1 MKIKLFVLLFLFLY
15 QLSASAQQHK
25 PEVLSFNEFLG
36 YVKKYH
42 PAVRQADLALSK
54 AETSLMMARGGFDP
68 KLEVDFNNKQF
79 KGTDYY
85 SLFNSS
91 FKIPTWYGIEVK
103 AGFDTNEGYYLNPQN
118 KTPDNGL
125 ASLGITVPLAQ
136 GLLINQRMADLRIAK
151 IQLQLSKSERQL
163 QAVNVIYNAAT
174 AYINWKR
181 AYDETELYEEYLSF
195 AEKRAVAVKTLIKA
209 GDKAAVDSIE
219 ARIVVKNRQLNVTEA
234 QLKLTKSKLELSNY
248 LWIENIPMEL
258 GDAMIPEDDLEKV
271 IKRALNFE
279 EPGAENIDLVNHPK
293 LLAMQNKLEILG
305 IEQKLKRNMLLP
317 KLDVGYHYLSDPSYL
332 NNYQSGNYKFELK
345 FSVPLFLRKERG
357 ALKLANLKIIDQQLD
372 LNLERLQLRNKITAQ
387 QTEIKSIQQQISIT
401 ASLVSDYEKMLQSE
415 ERLFLM
421 GESSVFLLNSRENS
435 LVSSKLS
442 GIALQNKFLI
452 SNVDLFKIKANTQDN
467 F

>member
-1 MKIKLFVLLFLFLY
+1 MKIKLFILLLFLFVCRIPV
-15 QLSASAQQHK
+15 SAQQHK

-42 PAVRQADLALSK
+42 PAVRQADLLLSK
-54 AETSLMMARGGFDP
+54 AETTLMMVRGGFDP

-79 KGTDYY
+79 KGTEYY

-91 FKIPTWYGIEVK
+91 FKLPTWYGIEVK

-163 QAVNVIYNAAT
+163 QAVNVIYDAAT

-181 AYDETELYEEYLSF
+181 TNDEAKLYQEYLSF
-195 AEKRAVAVKTLIKA
+195 AEKRAAAVKNLIKA
-209 GDKAAVDSIE
+209 GDKAPVDSIE
-219 ARIVVKNRQLNVTEA
+219 AGIVVKNRQLNVAEA
-234 QLKLTKSKLELSNY
+234 LLKLTKSKLELSNY

-258 GDAMIPEDDLEKV
+258 RESIIPEDDLENV
-271 IKRALNFE
+271 IKSALNFE
-279 EPGAENIDLVNHPK
+279 EAVAEDMVLANHPK
-293 LLAMQNKLEILG
+293 LIAMQNKIEILG

-332 NNYQSGNYKFELK
+332 NDYQTGNYKFELK

-357 ALKLANLKIIDQQLD
+357 ALKLANLKISDQQLD
-372 LNLERLQLRNKITAQ
+372 LNLERLQLKNKITAQ
-387 QTEIKSIQQQISIT
+387 QAEIKSIQQQIAIT
-401 ASLVSDYEKMLQSE
+401 ASLVSDYNKMLQFE

-435 LVSSKLS
+435 LVSTKLS
-442 GIALQNKFLI
+442 SIALQNKFMI
-452 SNVDLFKIKANTQDN
+452 SNVDLFKIKANTE
-467 F
+467 

>member
-1 MKIKLFVLLFLFLY
+1 MKIKLFVLLFLILCRIPVN
-15 QLSASAQQHK
+15 AQQHK

-42 PAVRQADLALSK
+42 PAVRQADLMLSK

-151 IQLQLSKSERQL
+151 IQLNMSKSERQL
-163 QAVNVIYNAAT
+163 QAVNVIYSAAT

-181 AYDETELYEEYLSF
+181 ANDEATLYQEYLSF
-195 AEKRAVAVKTLIKA
+195 AEKRAADIKKLIQA

-219 ARIVVKNRQLNVTEA
+219 ARIVIKNRQLNLAEA

-258 GDAMIPEDDLEKV
+258 RESMIPEDDLENS
-271 IKRALNFE
+271 IKIALNFE
-279 EPGAENIDLVNHPK
+279 ETGVDQINLDSHPK
-293 LLAMQNKLEILG
+293 LLAMQNKIEILG

-317 KLDVGYHYLSDPSYL
+317 KLDVGYHYLSDASYL
-332 NNYQSGNYKFELK
+332 NDYQTGNYKLELK

-357 ALKLANLKIIDQQLD
+357 ALKLAKLKMTDQQLD
-372 LNLERLQLRNKITAQ
+372 LNLERLQLKNKITAQ
-387 QTEIKSIQQQISIT
+387 QAEIKSIQQQIFIT

-435 LVSSKLS
+435 LVSTQLS
-442 GIALQNKFLI
+442 RIALQNRFLI
-452 SNVDLFKIKANTQDN
+452 SKVELFKIRANTE
-467 F
+467 

>member
-1 MKIKLFVLLFLFLY
+1 MKIKLFVLLFLILCRIPVN
-15 QLSASAQQHK
+15 AQQHK

-42 PAVRQADLALSK
+42 PAVRQADLMLSK

-136 GLLINQRMADLRIAK
+136 GLLINQRMADIRIAK
-151 IQLQLSKSERQL
+151 IQLNMSKSERQL
-163 QAVNVIYNAAT
+163 QAVNVIYSAAT

-181 AYDETELYEEYLSF
+181 ANDEATLYQEYLSF
-195 AEKRAVAVKTLIKA
+195 AEKRAADIKKLIQA

-219 ARIVVKNRQLNVTEA
+219 ARIVIKNRQLNLAEA

-258 GDAMIPEDDLEKV
+258 RETMIPEDDLENS
-271 IKRALNFE
+271 IKIALNFE
-279 EPGAENIDLVNHPK
+279 ETGIDQINLDSHPK
-293 LLAMQNKLEILG
+293 LLAMQNKIEILG

-317 KLDVGYHYLSDPSYL
+317 KLDVGYHYLSDASYL
-332 NNYQSGNYKFELK
+332 NDYQTGNYKFELK

-357 ALKLANLKIIDQQLD
+357 ALKLAKLKMTDQQLD
-372 LNLERLQLRNKITAQ
+372 LNLERLQLKNKITAQ
-387 QTEIKSIQQQISIT
+387 QTEIKSIQQQIFIT

-435 LVSSKLS
+435 LVSTQLS
-442 GIALQNKFLI
+442 RIALQNRFLI
-452 SNVDLFKIKANTQDN
+452 SNVELFKIRANTE
-467 F
+467 